1 VRYETFLRLRE
12 PVWNAF
18 EASLDGAR
26 RGRTPSHAQLE
37 ALTDAY
43 RQVLHDH
50 ALASHRYA
58 GTGAARR
65 LRSLALAGTAFLT
78 TTETRRR
85 SPFFSRT
92 FPRAFRA
99 HLPWFA
105 AAAALFVVSAAL
117 GWTLAFA
124 EPGVGLRLL
133 GPQAEQGLRE
143 GKLWT
148 DSLFSTI
155 PPALGSSFIATN
167 NMSVAITGFAG
178 GVPAGL
184 GSLYVLLMNGFM
196 LGAIVACTAHYGLAS
211 RLLEFVSAHGPL
223 EITLILVSAG
233 AGLAMGHAIVAPHDR
248 PRRVA
253 LAEAGRGAVV
263 VLAGCMPWFLLLG
276 VVESFVSPSA
286 ALAVPVKAALGLTL
300 LATFLVLSWNPALP
314 SEETSS

>member
-1 VRYETFLRLRE
+1 VTYATFLRLRE

-18 EASLDGAR
+18 ESALDAAR
-26 RGRTPSHAQLE
+26 RGGTPTHAQLE

-65 LRSLALAGTAFLT
+65 LSSLALAGTAFLT
-78 TTETRRR
+78 TSEVTR
-85 SPFFSRT
+85 SGPFFTRT
-92 FPRAFRA
+92 FPLAFRA
-99 HLPWFA
+99 HAPWFA
-105 AAAALFVVSAAL
+105 AAAALFLVSAAL
-117 GWTLAFA
+117 GATLAFA
-124 EPGVGLRLL
+124 EPGVGLGLL

-148 DSLFSTI
+148 DSLLTAA
-155 PPALGSSFIATN
+155 PPAVSSSFIATN
-167 NMSVAITGFAG
+167 NMSVAMAAFAG

-184 GSLYVLLMNGFM
+184 GSLYVLLMNGFL
-196 LGAIVACTAHYGLAS
+196 LGAIVACTAHFGLAS
-211 RLLEFVSAHGPL
+211 RLLEFVAAHGPL
-223 EITLILVSAG
+223 EISLILITAG

-263 VLAGCMPWFLLLG
+263 VLVGCLPWFVLLG
-276 VVESFVSPSA
+276 VVESFVSPSP
-286 ALAVPVKAALGLTL
+286 ALGASVKAALGLAL
-300 LATFLVLSWNPALP
+300 LATFLVLSWNPALS
-314 SEETSS
+314 SEETP